1 MTSPEVTLI
10 GDLIES
16 RMSTDRQELHNAVSS
31 ALRVVTIAIAP
42 LRPLAITAGDEFQGS
57 YVRLGDAIST
67 VMAIRSLLEPAV
79 RVRFGIGRGE
89 ITVLDPDA
97 NTQDGPGWWAA
108 RAAIEE
114 VEAREDETGWA
125 AQRVAYRSAQ
135 ADDAM
140 QDAVNAALVCQD
152 LLLDSF
158 DERSW
163 SILRGMMSDNTQT
176 QIADDLGIS
185 RQAVQQR
192 RSTAGMPMIVS
203 AARNLASLP

>member
-1 MTSPEVTLI
+1 VTLI
-10 GDLIES
+10 GDLIDS
-16 RMSTDRQELHNAVSS
+16 RLSSDRQNLHDTITS
-31 ALRVVTIAIAP
+31 ALRAVSTQITP

-57 YVRLGDAIST
+57 YVRLGDAIAT
-67 VMAIRSLLEPAV
+67 VLAIRSLLEPSV

-89 ITVLDPDA
+89 VTVLDPGA

-108 RAAIEE
+108 RAAIEK
-114 VEAREDETGWA
+114 VEAHEDQTGWA
-125 AQRVAYRSAQ
+125 AQRAAYRSA
-135 ADDAM
+135 ADGDSM
-140 QDAVNAALVCQD
+140 QDAVNAALECQD

-163 SILRGMMSDNTQT
+163 SILRGMMADHTQT

>member
-1 MTSPEVTLI
+1 MPSSVVTLI
-10 GDLIES
+10 GDLIDS
-16 RMSTDRQELHNAVSS
+16 RLSPDRQDLHNSIAS
-31 ALRVVTIAIAP
+31 ALRAVSAQTAP
-42 LRPLAITAGDEFQGS
+42 LRPLAITVGDEFQGS
-57 YVRLGDAIST
+57 YARLGDALSS
-67 VMAIRSLLEPAV
+67 VLAIRALLEPSV
-79 RVRFGIGRGE
+79 RVRFGVGRGQV
-89 ITVLDPDA
+89 TLLDPAA

-114 VEAREDETGWA
+114 VEAHEDQTGWA
-125 AQRVAYRSAQ
+125 ARRTVYRSAE
-135 ADDAM
+135 DVDPM

-152 LLLDSF
+152 LLVDSF

-163 SILRGMMSDNTQT
+163 SILRGMMADTTQT

-192 RSTAGMPMIVS
+192 RSTAGLPIIVS

>member
-1 MTSPEVTLI
+1 MPTAEVTLI
-10 GDLIES
+10 GDLIDS
-16 RMSTDRQELHNAVSS
+16 RLSSDRQNLHDTITS
-31 ALRVVTIAIAP
+31 ALRTVSAQITP

-57 YVRLGDAIST
+57 YARLGDAVAT
-67 VMAIRSLLEPAV
+67 VSAIRSLLEPSV

-89 ITVLDPDA
+89 ITVLDPAA

-108 RAAIEE
+108 RAAIDE
-114 VEAREDETGWA
+114 VEAREDDTGWA
-125 AQRVAYRSAQ
+125 ARRVAYRSAES
-135 ADDAM
+135 ADPI

-152 LLLDSF
+152 LLVDSF

-163 SILRGMMSDNTQT
+163 SILRGMMADATQT

-203 AARNLASLP
+203 AARALASLP